1 MTEVVDYSTLDA
13 AKQVFV
19 DACSKT
25 TSFASQFG
33 NLSGNLGNSANI
45 FELDISPF
53 IQAGQNKIY
62 TSMLPEGLGTADD
75 ARPEDLSPA
84 ELNRFW
90 RNIAGKTLSC
100 LTNDA
105 ASSGIQTLLIG
116 LYLPSSTP
124 ETVFGP
130 DFLKGF
136 FDGFI
141 KGCKSVGCVYFCGE
155 TPQLKNKIIPNKL
168 DIAGSLFGIVPA
180 GLSPITG
187 TELDAG
193 NHIVFVESS
202 GPHENGFTTLRKMA
216 SELKDGYRTALP
228 SGMEYWEAI
237 NQPGLLY
244 TPLIQKLMQNG
255 VKLTNVEPITGHGW
269 QKLMRQKK
277 ALRYRIQNILPPTEV
292 FRFIQNQFGLS
303 TKKML
308 EIFNY
313 GTGLALFTKSKS
325 DAERSVSMAC
335 ELGLKAC
342 VAGIVE
348 PSAARQVAIE
358 PWDVVLGGEAF
369 TL

>member
-1 MTEVVDYSTLDA
+1 MTEVVDYGSLDA

-19 DACSKT
+19 DACSMT
-25 TSFASQFG
+25 TSFAKGYGQ
-33 NLSGNLGNSANI
+33 LSGALGNSANI

-53 IQAGQNKIY
+53 IKAGQNKIY

-75 ARPEDLSPA
+75 ARPADLSSA

-124 ETVFGP
+124 ETVFEP

-136 FDGFI
+136 FDGFVE
-141 KGCKSVGCVYFCGE
+141 GCKQVGCIYFCGE

-180 GLSPITG
+180 GLKPITG
-187 TELDAG
+187 EELSAG
-193 NHIVFVESS
+193 DHIVLVESS

-228 SGMEYWEAI
+228 SGMEFWEAI
-237 NQPGLLY
+237 NQPGILY
-244 TPLIQKLMQNG
+244 TPLIQDLMKDGIQ
-255 VKLTNVEPITGHGW
+255 LTNIEPITGHGW
-269 QKLMRQKK
+269 QKLMRQKRN
-277 ALRYRIQNILPPTEV
+277 LTYRINKTPEPTEI
-292 FRFIQNQFGLS
+292 FTFIQSQFGLS
-303 TKKML
+303 TKQML

-313 GTGLALFTKSKS
+313 GTGLAIFTKTLE
-325 DAERSVSMAC
+325 DAERCTSAAIA
-335 ELGLKAC
+335 LGINAC
-342 VAGIVE
+342 VAGAVETSPSRKVIVE
-348 PSAARQVAIE
+348 PWE
-358 PWDVVLGGEAF
+358 TLLDGESF